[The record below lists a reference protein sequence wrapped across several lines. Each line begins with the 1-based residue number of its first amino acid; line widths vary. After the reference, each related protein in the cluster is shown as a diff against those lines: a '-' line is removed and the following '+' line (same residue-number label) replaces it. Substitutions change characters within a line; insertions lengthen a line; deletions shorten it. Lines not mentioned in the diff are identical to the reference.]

1 MAPPLPFQVQIHA
14 KRRWRGGCPKRRP
27 ALKNPLQKRDENTVA
42 LTPPFCLG
50 PNRIDPDARC
60 WGRIAALIDLFA
72 RADTLLIQI
81 LPATL
86 TKNALGLGANETANN
101 EAPDLFGFKSRQGD
115 LFANEPPRNNGVG
128 VADPD
133 DISRP
138 PPQNARGGQG
148 GRVFPAME

>member
-1 MAPPLPFQVQIHA
+1 M
-14 KRRWRGGCPKRRP
+14 
-27 ALKNPLQKRDENTVA
+27 RDVV
-42 LTPPFCLG
+42 
-50 PNRIDPDARC
+50 
-60 WGRIAALIDLFA
+60 GRIAALIDLFA
-72 RADTLLIQI
+72 RAVTLLIQI

-133 DISRP
+133 DIRARLHTILAEARATESFP
-138 PPQNARGGQG
+138 PWNERTTRLYQAIFPQMANWLPNAEAEQLRLEFDTELE
-148 GRVFPAME
+148 RLSLAHKP